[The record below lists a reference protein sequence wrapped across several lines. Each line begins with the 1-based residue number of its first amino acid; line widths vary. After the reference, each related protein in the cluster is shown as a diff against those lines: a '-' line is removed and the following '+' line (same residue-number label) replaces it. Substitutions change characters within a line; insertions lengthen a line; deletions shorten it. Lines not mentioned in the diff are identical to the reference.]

1 MDDMKA
7 MKTALANIKK
17 LARDS
22 LVQRY
27 KSKQKPAEDLPL
39 DSMEAESDMLEE
51 EMTEDMGEDCED
63 VESGDENMVEIIAM
77 GGRKPKP
84 KMEFEE
90 EAPMPP
96 KNRGRFQKKLK

>member
-1 MDDMKA
+1 MEDMKA

-39 DSMEAESDMLEE
+39 DSIEAESDVLED
-51 EMTEDMGEDCED
+51 EMTEDMAECED
-63 VESGDENMVEIIAM
+63 EESEGGDMVEIIAM

-84 KMEFEE
+84 NIEFEE

-96 KNRGRFQKKLK
+96 KNRGRFQKKSK

>member
-1 MDDMKA
+1 
-7 MKTALANIKK
+7 
-17 LARDS
+17 
-22 LVQRY
+22 
-27 KSKQKPAEDLPL
+27 
-39 DSMEAESDMLEE
+39 
-51 EMTEDMGEDCED
+51 
-63 VESGDENMVEIIAM
+63 MVEIIAM